1 MVWFTAIGAGGG
13 VGSKNGFPQNQLQN
27 LEMEGGSVLSRVK
40 NRARRRKTA
49 FPLLCKFL
57 GLGFSKSSGE
67 GFERMLPLDE
77 GLRKDV
83 LPPCTLSSRDIDLL
97 SD

>member
-40 NRARRRKTA
+40 TA

-57 GLGFSKSSGE
+57 ALAYGNQVVKVPRE
-67 GFERMLPLDE
+67 G
-77 GLRKDV
+77 
-83 LPPCTLSSRDIDLL
+83 
-97 SD
+97 